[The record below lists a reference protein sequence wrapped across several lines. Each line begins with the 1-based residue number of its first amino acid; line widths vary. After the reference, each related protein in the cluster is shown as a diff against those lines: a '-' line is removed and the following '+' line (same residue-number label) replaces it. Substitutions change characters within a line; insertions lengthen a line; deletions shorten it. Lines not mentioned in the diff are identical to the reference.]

1 MYQRDIEGELGKSFS
16 DMIQLND
23 AGACPGQHSHLRAQS
38 DCYSGFLP

>member
-1 MYQRDIEGELGKSFS
+1 MYQRDIEGELGVFVL

-38 DCYSGFLP
+38 DRFSCFLP